1 MRLRYSAM
9 RINKT
14 MKKKYAGAPRC
25 LPWGDPGTRND
36 ADASQRCCG
45 QIEQEPLPAD
55 VQEGRQAQVRL
66 RRAWW
71 RQPLPPYVHSGR
83 KTQDALLDTWR
94 ELRLQN
100 TVCERWKVK
109 VHVPVLRRVLAVPTF
124 MRDECRQTE
133 DVLPTT

>member
-1 MRLRYSAM
+1 MRLRHSAL

-45 QIEQEPLPAD
+45 QTEQETLPAD

-71 RQPLPPYVHSGR
+71 RQPLPSYVQSGWEG
-83 KTQDALLDTWR
+83 QVGL
-94 ELRLQN
+94 
-100 TVCERWKVK
+100 C
-109 VHVPVLRRVLAVPTF
+109 HPRRVCTVPNI
-124 MRDECRQTE
+124 MRDKRWQA
-133 DVLPTT
+133 